1 MARYVERVPSPVT
14 DAAQPRALIVTIYG
28 LYGRGTP
35 ERGRGRSIS
44 GAADDGTP
52 ERGRGQSISG
62 AADGAGWLPVWM
74 LVRLLAEL
82 DVDEPAVRSA
92 ISRLKRRGLLVAERR
107 GGVAGYGLSESG
119 NAILGEGDARIFA
132 PAEPRLADGWVLA
145 IFSVP
150 EHERAKRHTLRTQL
164 AALGF
169 GACAPGVW
177 VAPSHRYELTAAS
190 LRRHD
195 LAPYVDLF
203 RAEYLAF
210 GDIAE
215 HARGWWDLDAV
226 RAAYVDFATTYRVGT
241 RGGDGDGS
249 RTRRVPNRPDDAAA
263 FAAWVPALTAW
274 RRLPYLDP
282 GLPVELLPEDW
293 PASAA
298 RATFSTLQATLA
310 EPAQHFVAT
319 VRQRSV

>member
-1 MARYVERVPSPVT
+1 MARYVERVPTPVT

-44 GAADDGTP
+44 GV
-52 ERGRGQSISG
+52 
-62 AADGAGWLPVWM
+62 ADGAGWLPVWI

-119 NAILGEGDARIFA
+119 DAILGEGDARIFA

-164 AALGF
+164 AAHGF

-226 RAAYVDFATTYRVGT
+226 RAAYVDFATTYRAGAGAGAVARR
-241 RGGDGDGS
+241 RGNDGERDS
-249 RTRRVPNRPDDAAA
+249 ARTRRAPNRPGDAAA
-263 FAAWVPALTAW
+263 FAAWVRALTAW

-282 GLPVELLPEDW
+282 GLPVELLPADW
-293 PASAA
+293 PANAA

-310 EPAQHFVAT
+310 GPAQRFVAT
-319 VRQRSV
+319 VAQRSI